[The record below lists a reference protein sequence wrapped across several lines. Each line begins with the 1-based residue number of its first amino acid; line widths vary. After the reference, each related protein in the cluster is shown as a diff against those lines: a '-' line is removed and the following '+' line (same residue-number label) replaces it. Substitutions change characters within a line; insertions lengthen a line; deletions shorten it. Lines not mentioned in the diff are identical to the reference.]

1 MQNQVS
7 TWSLEGLV
15 DLLRRGSGWE
25 GSSGALG
32 RSWNISS
39 SILWWISMI
48 FPLEIEEVD
57 TEVKW
62 TESE

>member
-7 TWSLEGLV
+7 TWGLEGIV
-15 DLLRRGSGWE
+15 DLLRKGSGWE
-25 GSSGALG
+25 ESSGASR

-48 FPLEIEEVD
+48 FSSETEEVD

-62 TESE
+62 IESE